1 MKSDIDKFLSKLLD
15 KDYSKAN
22 EALESII
29 EKKLTQRVKKSAKTI
44 SSNEWIKQ
52 KKDAKKNK

>member
-1 MKSDIDKFLSKLLD
+1 MKSEIDIFLAKLLD

-22 EALESII
+22 EALEQII
-29 EKKLTQRVKKSAKTI
+29 EKKLTERIKKSAKTV

-52 KKDAKKNK
+52 KKDKKNK

>member
-1 MKSDIDKFLSKLLD
+1 MKSDIDKFLANLLD

-22 EALESII
+22 EALESVI
-29 EKKLTQRVKKSAKTI
+29 EKKLTQRIKESAKTI

-52 KKDAKKNK
+52 KKDIKKNK